1 MERDDG
7 VLIDLN
13 AADDR
18 ARAAFRRRRTLTM
31 GLSGVAVLAAIA
43 GGGLIVQS
51 MRTTGGDVAALPTA
65 PRSTATVEVTLD
77 PTTPAPAPTP
87 APTTPASQPRTTAPV
102 EPAPPPPPP
111 PTTPTTLDLRVT
123 APSNVTMQSDGTIYR
138 GQFTVTIANVGTPM
152 PNGIMGVRVSWPIGV
167 QIDWQAGD
175 PGFANCLTT
184 SPPGWWICAG
194 PSIPAGGSVT
204 KTVHLT
210 ASYAPLSSPMT
221 IKGLMIVYNPVND
234 LTPNDNVVSVTLE
247 LPAAN

>member
-1 MERDDG
+1 MERDDDA
-7 VLIDLN
+7 LIDLN
-13 AADDR
+13 AIDDG
-18 ARAAFRRRRTLTM
+18 ARAAFRRRRALTM
-31 GLSGVAVLAAIA
+31 GLSGVAVLAVIAA
-43 GGGLIVQS
+43 GGLMVQS
-51 MRTTGGDVAALPTA
+51 MRTTGGDVTDTAALPTA

-77 PTTPAPAPTP
+77 PTTPATTTPT
-87 APTTPASQPRTTAPV
+87 PTTPVSRPTTTAPV

-111 PTTPTTLDLRVT
+111 PPISLDLRVT
-123 APSNVTMQSDGTIYR
+123 APSTVTMHSDGTIYR

-152 PNGIMGVRVSWPIGV
+152 PNGIMGVRLFPPTGV

-194 PSIPAGGSVT
+194 PSVPAGGSVT
-204 KTVHLT
+204 YTTHVT
-210 ASYAPLSSPMT
+210 ASYAPLSTPMT

-234 LTPNDNVVSVTLE
+234 LTPDDNVVSVTLE